1 MKPVFGTLFIKDIGY
16 SGEESCTSI
25 DWTLGYVKDN
35 TVWIP
40 HIKPK
45 FTRNEVSGCKKMIP
59 KKEINIAYKGQ
70 LREGTREGPDPECF
84 PWCLPEMINVFPEL
98 SEEELESRTLR
109 LCRTEGIT
117 FIIYDKIS

>member
-1 MKPVFGTLFIKDIGY
+1 MKPVFGTLFVRGVDY
-16 SGEESCTSI
+16 DNEESCTSI

-45 FTRNEVSGCKKMIP
+45 FRKNEVSGCKKMIP
-59 KKEINIAYKGQ
+59 KKEIEIAYKGQ

-98 SEEELESRTLR
+98 SEEELESRTLQM
-109 LCRTEGIT
+109 CKTEGIT
-117 FIIYDKIS
+117 FMIYNKTL